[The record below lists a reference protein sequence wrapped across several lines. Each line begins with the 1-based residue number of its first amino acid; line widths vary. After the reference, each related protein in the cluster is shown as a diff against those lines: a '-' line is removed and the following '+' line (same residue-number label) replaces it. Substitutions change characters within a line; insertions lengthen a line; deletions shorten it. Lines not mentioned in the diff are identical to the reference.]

1 MKNDLLQSM
10 KWKKLIRNKYVVAS
24 LAFLLWITFIND
36 IDLPFILQS
45 RSELNELKSQLSY
58 YEEEN
63 QKTAEDLEEIT
74 TNKNTLEKFARE
86 NYFMKRSNEDVFV
99 IREKEPTQ

>member
-1 MKNDLLQSM
+1 M
-10 KWKKLIRNKYVVAS
+10 AS

-36 IDLPFILQS
+36 IDLPFILES

-63 QKTAEDLEEIT
+63 QRTAEDLEEIT
-74 TNKNTLEKFARE
+74 TNNNTLEKFARE
-86 NYFMKRSNEDVFV
+86 NYFMKRNNEDVFV
-99 IREKEPTQ
+99 IREKELTQ

>member
-1 MKNDLLQSM
+1 M

>member
-1 MKNDLLQSM
+1 M
-10 KWKKLIRNKYVVAS
+10 KWKKWIRNKYVVAS

-36 IDLPFILQS
+36 IDLPFILES

-63 QKTAEDLEEIT
+63 QRTAEDLEEIT
-74 TNKNTLEKFARE
+74 TNNNTLEKFARE
-86 NYFMKRSNEDVFV
+86 NYFMKRNNEDVFV
-99 IREKEPTQ
+99 IREKELTQ